1 MVLRWL
7 IREEEAGAVEEE
19 TIQGGRIGS
28 SMPPISIIM
37 GRCIRN
43 SHSLHPSV
51 FLWVVFLHGDI
62 LDLFP
67 HIHLR
72 SLTSSRIIGMGQGK
86 KITKETSKINLNSR
100 ERLSSKS
107 RQRDNSL
114 ELCRKKAGWAEEC

>member
-1 MVLRWL
+1 M
-7 IREEEAGAVEEE
+7 EEE
-19 TIQGGRIGS
+19 TTQGGGIGS
-28 SMPPISIIM
+28 STPPISIIM
-37 GRCIRN
+37 GRCISN
-43 SHSLHPSV
+43 SPSLHPSV
-51 FLWVVFLHGDI
+51 FLRVVFLHGDI

-107 RQRDNSL
+107 RQRDSSL
-114 ELCRKKAGWAEEC
+114 EL